1 MTVQGVSTNR
11 DLIVASIRRAA
22 DSHQVNFDYLLTQA
36 KVESGLDPAAKAST
50 SSATGLY
57 QFTAGTWLNVVKR
70 HGDKVGLA
78 EDAAALRQDAA
89 DPSRRERI
97 LALRK
102 EPQISAQ
109 LAARFALDNAQA
121 LNTAGHKSIGATE
134 LYLAHFLG
142 AGGATTFLDGM
153 RKNPDSPAATALPAA
168 AASNTRIFFDGKSP
182 RSFQQIYDRFA
193 GKFGSATAGLTS
205 VPEGAKAGHDLTLAA
220 KPVNEE
226 GIRNIVKLTI
236 QQTKAPNPNAPVAT
250 DAPQSYEP
258 VNNAPVSV
266 EALEK
271 FLKGFALVDH
281 DRGFTPTQR
290 DQQNNSPQYG
300 AMRDPM
306 QPNVSG
312 LAQMGLATRLV
323 LKATDTKA
331 D

>member
-11 DLIVASIRRAA
+11 DMIVASIRRAA
-22 DSHQVNFDYLLTQA
+22 DSHQVDFDYLLTQA

-78 EDAAALRQDAA
+78 EDAAALRQDVT
-89 DPSRRERI
+89 DPSRREKI

-102 EPQISAQ
+102 EPQVSAQ

-121 LNTAGHKSIGATE
+121 LNAAGHKSIGATE

-142 AGGATTFLDGM
+142 AGGATTFLDGL
-153 RKNPDSPAATALPAA
+153 RKNPDSPASAALPAA
-168 AASNTRIFFDGKSP
+168 AASNTRIFYDGKSP

-193 GKFGSATAGLTS
+193 GKFGSATAGVTS
-205 VPEGAKAGHDLTLAA
+205 VAEAAPGRTDLALVP
-220 KPVNEE
+220 KPVNED
-226 GIRNIVKLTI
+226 GIRNIVKLAM
-236 QQTKAPNPNAPVAT
+236 QQTKAQVPNAPIAS
-250 DAPQSYEP
+250 DAGQTYEP
-258 VNNAPVSV
+258 VNNAPVSA

-290 DQQNNSPQYG
+290 DQQRNSSQYH
-300 AMRDPM
+300 ALQDPS
-306 QPNVSG
+306 QENGSG
-312 LAQMGLATRLV
+312 LSQMGLATRLI